1 MTHRIRSSSFCAA
14 LALVL
19 AVLALPSAPAAAQN
33 KQAEQ
38 AIKYRQA
45 AYTVLGTNFGIA
57 AAMATG
63 KMPYDAKA
71 FQTRVDRTAYM
82 ATIVPETFGPGTDAG
97 APTKAK
103 KEIWTSQ
110 AEFQKLMKDMQ
121 DKTAALAVAAKTNDL
136 EKIKPAFGA
145 AGQSCKACHDK
156 FKVE

>member
-1 MTHRIRSSSFCAA
+1 MTYRIQSSSFCAV

-19 AVLALPSAPAAAQN
+19 AVLALPATAQN

-121 DKTAALAVAAKTNDL
+121 DKTAALAVAAKSNDL

-156 FKVE
+156 FKAD

>member
-1 MTHRIRSSSFCAA
+1 VTHRIQSSSFCAV

-19 AVLALPSAPAAAQN
+19 AVLALPATAQN

-82 ATIVPETFGPGTDAG
+82 ATIVPETFAAGTDAG

-121 DKTAALAVAAKTNDL
+121 DKTAALAVAAKSNDL

-156 FKVE
+156 FKAD

>member
-1 MTHRIRSSSFCAA
+1 MTHRIQSSSICAV

-19 AVLALPSAPAAAQN
+19 AVLALPAAAQN

-45 AYTVLGTNFGIA
+45 VYTVLGTNFGIA

-71 FQTRVDRTAYM
+71 FQARVDRTAYM
-82 ATIVPETFGPGTDAG
+82 ATLAGETFVPGSDAG

-103 KEIWTSQ
+103 KEIWTNQ
-110 AEFQKLMKDMQ
+110 PEFQKLMKDMQ
-121 DKTAALAVAAKTNDL
+121 DKTAALAVAAKSNDL

-145 AGQSCKACHDK
+145 AGGSCKACHDK
-156 FKVE
+156 YKAD

>member
-1 MTHRIRSSSFCAA
+1 MTHRIQSSSICAV

-19 AVLALPSAPAAAQN
+19 AVLALPATAQN

-71 FQTRVDRTAYM
+71 FQTRVDRVAFM
-82 ATIVPETFGPGTDAG
+82 ATIVPETFGPGSDAG

-121 DKTAALAVAAKTNDL
+121 DKTAALAVAAKSNDL

-145 AGQSCKACHDK
+145 AGGACKACHDK
-156 FKVE
+156 FKAD

>member
-1 MTHRIRSSSFCAA
+1 MPTRSAPLKRLA
-14 LALVL
+14 LAA
-19 AVLALPSAPAAAQN
+19 AVLFATTTLAPAVQAAGDPN
-33 KQAEQ
+33 AQ
-38 AIKYRQA
+38 AIKYRQS
-45 AYTVLGTNFGIA
+45 AYTVLAAQFGYMGA
-57 AAMATG
+57 VVGG

-121 DKTAALAVAAKTNDL
+121 DKTAALAVAAKSNDL

-156 FKVE
+156 FKAD

>member
-1 MTHRIRSSSFCAA
+1 VTHRIRSSAFCAV
-14 LALVL
+14 LSLVL
-19 AVLALPSAPAAAQN
+19 AVLALPATAQN

-103 KEIWTSQ
+103 KEIWSNQ

-156 FKVE
+156 YKAD

>member
-1 MTHRIRSSSFCAA
+1 MTHSMRSSSFCAVM
-14 LALVL
+14 ALVL
-19 AVLALPSAPAAAQN
+19 AVLALPATAQN

-71 FQTRVDRTAYM
+71 FQTRVDRVVFM
-82 ATIVPETFGPGTDAG
+82 ATIVPETFGPGSDAG

-103 KEIWTSQ
+103 KEIWTNQ
-110 AEFQKLMKDMQ
+110 PEFQKLMKDMQ
-121 DKTAALAVAAKTNDL
+121 DKTAALAVAAKSNDL

-145 AGQSCKACHDK
+145 AGGSCKACHDK
-156 FKVE
+156 YKAD

>member
-45 AYTVLGTNFGIA
+45 VYTVLGTNFGIA
-57 AAMATG
+57 AAQATG
-63 KMPYDAKA
+63 KAPYDAKA
-71 FQTRVDRTAYM
+71 FQTRVDRVAYL
-82 ATIVPETFGPGTDAG
+82 ATIAGETFGPGTDAG

-110 AEFQKLMKDMQ
+110 PEFQKLMKDMQ

-145 AGQSCKACHDK
+145 AGGACKACHDK
-156 FKVE
+156 FKAD

>member
-1 MTHRIRSSSFCAA
+1 VTHRIRSSAICAVM
-14 LALVL
+14 ALVL
-19 AVLALPSAPAAAQN
+19 AVLALPATAQN

-103 KEIWTSQ
+103 KEIWSNQ

-156 FKVE
+156 YKAD

>member
-1 MTHRIRSSSFCAA
+1 MTHSMRSSSFCAVM
-14 LALVL
+14 ALVL
-19 AVLALPSAPAAAQN
+19 AVLALPSAPVVAQN

-45 AYTVLGTNFGIA
+45 VYTVIGTNFGTA

-82 ATIVPETFGPGTDAG
+82 AVLAGETFGPGTDAG

-103 KEIWTSQ
+103 KEIWSNQ

-121 DKTAALAVAAKTNDL
+121 EKTAALAVAAKSNDL

-156 FKVE
+156 FKAD

>member
-1 MTHRIRSSSFCAA
+1 M
-14 LALVL
+14 ALVL
-19 AVLALPSAPAAAQN
+19 AVLALPATAQN

-71 FQTRVDRTAYM
+71 FQTRVDRVVFM
-82 ATIVPETFGPGTDAG
+82 ATIVPETFGPGSDAG

-110 AEFQKLMKDMQ
+110 PEFQKLMKDMQ
-121 DKTAALAVAAKTNDL
+121 DKTAALAVAAKSNDL

-145 AGQSCKACHDK
+145 AGGACKACHDK
-156 FKVE
+156 FKAD